1 MRTNHLLIFIAVALV
16 VAASLVAGCTT
27 LTGNE
32 QKSYT
37 PPASDYGTAT
47 GYPAVNAGESG
58 YYPQPYPT
66 IAPDASSDIANR
78 KVIMTAYVQVETTK
92 FDEAVSQVRAMAPA
106 AGGYVQSSSMDTYG
120 DKRKTG
126 TITLKVPQSKYEDV
140 LRDVRKLGTVKAD
153 RSTGSD
159 VTGKY
164 VDLEARLKNAKASE
178 VRLLDIMGD
187 TKNVTEVL
195 AVEKELMRV
204 QGEIESL
211 TAQLRTLNSQ
221 VDFATITVYLTE
233 PEPVVSYY
241 WGIGEAVAEAAHAFI
256 GMIGGL
262 IVLTGYLIPLALYF
276 LLILAALYLCLKGA
290 LWLYNRSKQPK
301 RPAEEKKP

>member
-16 VAASLVAGCTT
+16 AAASLVAGCTT

-37 PPASDYGTAT
+37 PPASDYGTGT
-47 GYPAVNAGESG
+47 GYPAGYAGESG

-78 KVIMTAYVQVETTK
+78 KVIMTAYVQVETAK

-126 TITLKVPQSKYEDV
+126 TITLKVPQSKYEDI

-178 VRLLDIMGD
+178 ERLLDIMGD

-233 PEPVVSYY
+233 PEPVVSYD

-262 IVLTGYLIPLALYF
+262 IVLTGYLIPLVIYF
-276 LLILAALYLCLKGA
+276 LLILAALYLCIKGA
-290 LWLYNRSKQPK
+290 LWLYNRPKQPK
-301 RPAEEKKP
+301 RPAGEKKP